1 MTEEDEMHK
10 FWSKQPVL
18 RENEEGFDGYID
30 TSIPVTAPPDHP
42 ASLPSGYTWCTIDI
56 NDDQQ
61 LQEVYKFLSLNY
73 VEASD
78 HRFRFLLPA
87 SLIKWALLV
96 PGYIQDWFIGV
107 RTKTGA
113 LCGFISG
120 IPIKIRLNEDVQT
133 WCSVNFLCVHARLRS
148 KKLAPVLIFELA
160 RRVRL
165 HKVYRAVFSGGDD
178 VPSKAFSQVQYMH
191 RPLNLKK
198 MSASGFY
205 PISKSAMASAQKRF
219 ALPKLVHGNIRPFCE
234 ADVEGVTNL
243 FKNTSSNYKFDI
255 DFTPELVRYMFM
267 PREETIYSYVIPSSN
282 GPAAFASFYLM
293 KWSVLNESSSTVTE
307 IRAAYIYYTVTNN
320 IDMKSLVADIVNKA
334 VNDAKADIINGFS
347 FTGEGALTAHKFEAG
362 SKCLQYY
369 SYNYAVPN
377 IPTEEMRY
385 IFV

>member
-1 MTEEDEMHK
+1 MEPKEEMHK
-10 FWSKQPVL
+10 FWSAQPIHH
-18 RENEEGFDGYID
+18 ENDEVDFDGYID
-30 TSIPVTAPPDHP
+30 KSIPVSEPPDHP
-42 ASLPSGYTWCTIDI
+42 APLPAGYTWSTIDI
-56 NDDQQ
+56 SDDQQ

-96 PGYIQDWFIGV
+96 PGYIKDWFIGV

-120 IPIKIRLNEDVQT
+120 IPVRIRLNDDVQT

-160 RRVRL
+160 RRVRI
-165 HKVYRAVFSGGDD
+165 HHVYRAIFSGSN
-178 VPSKAFSQVQYMH
+178 VPSKAFSQTQYMH

-198 MSASGFY
+198 MNASGFY
-205 PISKSAMASAQKRF
+205 PISKSSMASAQKRF

-234 ADVEGVTNL
+234 ADVDGVTNL
-243 FKNTSSNYKFDI
+243 LKNTSHHYKFDI
-255 DFTPELVRYMFM
+255 DFTPDLVKYMFM
-267 PREETIYSYVIPSSN
+267 PREDTIYSYVIPSSS

-293 KWSVLNESSSTVTE
+293 KWSILNEPSSTVTE
-307 IRAAYIYYTVTNN
+307 IRAAYVYYTATNN
-320 IDMKSLVADIVNKA
+320 VDMKSLIADLVNKA
-334 VNDAKADIINGFS
+334 VNDAKADIINGYS
-347 FTGEGALTAHKFEAG
+347 LTGKDALVAHKFEEG
-362 SKCLQYY
+362 SRCLQYY
-369 SYNYAVPN
+369 SYNYAIPN
-377 IPTEEMRY
+377 IPTEELRY